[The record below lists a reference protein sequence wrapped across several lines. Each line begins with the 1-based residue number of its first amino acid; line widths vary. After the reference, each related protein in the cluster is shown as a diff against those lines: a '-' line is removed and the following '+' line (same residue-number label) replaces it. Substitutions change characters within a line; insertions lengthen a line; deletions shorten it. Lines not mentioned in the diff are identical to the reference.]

1 MVLIETFKIK
11 LLNEAFNLAGMV
23 IAGQLTKPN
32 YEATEKLL
40 TEHYSEARDIAR
52 IEEKQKTKE
61 KRYGEV
67 PQDVQFQVY
76 PEVDLTPK
84 KISGGTACLPCSRD
98 HFTTASAVLK
108 EAVRFAKRPEHG
120 IRSDEVMTRIG
131 VALEELNAM
140 ERMDL
145 SPDKTRGLV
154 GREKELANWGLNTSA
169 ELRHKITAIRSADDL
184 ENVAAEASKIKVE
197 FMKNV
202 WDLATTDGTIE
213 KLCKGLKDEEKTRC
227 VNTVNSVL
235 KEKKAPATG

>member
-1 MVLIETFKIK
+1 MVVIESFKIK

-32 YEATEKLL
+32 YDASEKLL
-40 TEHYSEARDIAR
+40 SEHYNEAREIAR
-52 IEEKQKTKE
+52 KDEKQQLKE
-61 KRYGEV
+61 KKYVEAEAASL
-67 PQDVQFQVY
+67 QVY
-76 PEVDLTPK
+76 PEVDLTPQ

-98 HFTTASAVLK
+98 HFTTTSAVLK

-140 ERMDL
+140 ERIDL
-145 SPDKTRGLV
+145 SPDNTRNLV
-154 GREKELANWGLNTSA
+154 GKEKELANWGLNTSA
-169 ELRHKITAIRSADDL
+169 ELRHKITAISSADDL

-202 WDLATTDGTIE
+202 WDLATTDGTID
-213 KLCKGLKDEEKTRC
+213 KLCKGLKDEEKTHC
-227 VNTVNSVL
+227 INTITKVL